1 MQTVQ
6 IMWHL
11 LVSTLF
17 ANRIF
22 YQKQNKSDK
31 IDLTPPKMD
40 FMFQRRGKKYT
51 EAEEK
56 V

>member
-6 IMWHL
+6 IMWCL
-11 LVSTLF
+11 SGSVLF

-22 YQKQNKSDK
+22 HQKQNKSDK

-40 FMFQRRGKKYT
+40 FIFQRGKKYT
-51 EAEEK
+51 EAEEI